1 MRRSLVAVT
10 LIAGLL
16 SAGCSSGAAPTP
28 QIIYVTQPP
37 ATAAPSES
45 AGIAAMSA
53 SPLSAASM
61 PAPTPTQQTKPTTKP
76 KATPLPTKT
85 PKPKAWSAAFRSQV
99 CASLF
104 LLYEITPL
112 TDAAGAAEGQGD
124 LATTRAD
131 VVAAS
136 GLALQAQAG
145 LVGLPSWPPG
155 DTLVALVKSAAN
167 DLGYGGATFV
177 TGLDSGNADQALSG
191 LHQMASGGAEVT
203 SAQNEMDALGARY

>member
-1 MRRSLVAVT
+1 MRRSLGVVIFAVT
-10 LIAGLL
+10 LIAGCASQ
-16 SAGCSSGAAPTP
+16 SAG
-28 QIIYVTQPP
+28 Q
-37 ATAAPSES
+37 APSS
-45 AGIAAMSA
+45 VAAVIT
-53 SPLSAASM
+53 
-61 PAPTPTQQTKPTTKP
+61 PAPTPTSTATLTPTPTNLVKPTAKP
-76 KATPLPTKT
+76 KPTPRPTQT
-85 PKPKAWSAAFRSQV
+85 PKPKAWSAAYTSQV

-131 VVAAS
+131 VVEAS

-155 DTLVALVKSAAN
+155 DTLVALVKSAAS
-167 DLGYGGATFV
+167 DLGYGAATFV

-203 SAQNEMDALGARY
+203 SAQNEMDALGTRYGNGC